1 MSGKVKKKDI
11 LKTIDKQ
18 YNKFKKE
25 KLIDIENLLGLI
37 KNLKRYS
44 NWCMLDDDLDYIPI
58 EEDETYKKYQH
69 ELTPEF
75 KQKVMQ
81 EIMQQG
87 Q

>member
-58 EEDETYKKYQH
+58 EEDETYKECQQRI
-69 ELTPEF
+69 TPKLRKE
-75 KQKVMQ
+75 VMQ